1 VLQCNTYIQNKGIT
15 QKTMLSV
22 TETLQTT
29 NNTFFNKVLTNL
41 KILSIRFIS
50 VSESIG
56 AAKAAHQLFSLNYRD
71 EAQDVMMNYRRAAEA
86 RDRLIKIL
94 KSKN

>member
-1 VLQCNTYIQNKGIT
+1 MLQCNTYVQNRGIT
-15 QKTMLSV
+15 QKTMLSL

-29 NNTFFNKVLTNL
+29 NNTFFNKILTNL

-56 AAKAAHQLFSLNYRD
+56 ASKAAHQLFSLNYRD
-71 EAQDVMMNYRRAAEA
+71 EAQNVMMNYRRSAEA
-86 RDRLIKIL
+86 KSRLIKSL
-94 KSKN
+94 KNKE